1 MKASGKKDK
10 KKFTTIDGIGITTDT
25 FHPEAGLP
33 LFVRYLCGIN
43 LFIELEPT
51 FRLYEKECQRM

>member
-25 FHPEAGLP
+25 FHPEADCHSSFGIYAESI
-33 LFVRYLCGIN
+33 YLSN
-43 LFIELEPT
+43 
-51 FRLYEKECQRM
+51 